1 MILQS
6 WHESAF
12 FDTSVSPL
20 AGPPVAAYFLNP
32 RVNQMSSRLDETA
45 VIAGLRTLQGWQL
58 ASDDEQ
64 RPAIE
69 KDYSFTSFNA
79 AFAFM
84 GRVALTAERANHH
97 PELLNRYRRVLVRWT
112 SHSEGGVTALDLEL
126 AATCDKLAIDSGL
139 KALDLLK

>member
-1 MILQS
+1 MIFQS
-6 WHESAF
+6 WHAIAF
-12 FDTSVSPL
+12 FDRLAVPL
-20 AGPPVAAYFLNP
+20 VGPTVETPFLNP

-45 VIAGLRTLQGWQL
+45 VIAGLKTLHGWQL
-58 ASDDEQ
+58 GSDHEQ

-69 KDYSFTSFNA
+69 KDYLFTSFNA

-112 SHSEGGVTALDLEL
+112 SHSQGGVTAVDLEL
-126 AATCDKLAIDSGL
+126 AATCDKLAIDTGL
-139 KALDLLK
+139 KALD

>member
-1 MILQS
+1 
-6 WHESAF
+6 
-12 FDTSVSPL
+12 
-20 AGPPVAAYFLNP
+20 
-32 RVNQMSSRLDETA
+32 MSIRLDETA
-45 VIAGLRTLQGWQL
+45 VIAGLETLQGWQL

-69 KDYSFTSFNA
+69 KDYLFTSFNA

-112 SHSEGGVTALDLEL
+112 SHSERGVTALDLEL
-126 AATCDKLAIDSGL
+126 AATCDKLAVDTGL
-139 KALDLLK
+139 KALE

>member
-1 MILQS
+1 MALL
-6 WHESAF
+6 
-12 FDTSVSPL
+12 L
-20 AGPPVAAYFLNP
+20 AGPTLANHFLDP

-45 VIAGLRTLQGWQL
+45 VIAGLKTLQGWQL
-58 ASDDEQ
+58 AADDKQ

-69 KDYSFTSFNA
+69 KDYLFTSFNA

-126 AATCDKLAIDSGL
+126 AANCDKLAIDSGL
-139 KALDLLK
+139 KASDSLK

>member
-1 MILQS
+1 MYDCLD
-6 WHESAF
+6 EKA
-12 FDTSVSPL
+12 VMAGLSPL
-20 AGPPVAAYFLNP
+20 
-32 RVNQMSSRLDETA
+32 R
-45 VIAGLRTLQGWQL
+45 GWQL
-58 ASDDEQ
+58 ARDGEQ

-69 KDYSFTSFNA
+69 KDYSFASFNA

-84 GRVALTAERANHH
+84 RRVALTAERTNHH

-139 KALDLLK
+139 KAQDSSK

>member
-12 FDTSVSPL
+12 FDTIKPSL
-20 AGPPVAAYFLNP
+20 ARPAVENHFLNP
-32 RVNQMSSRLDETA
+32 RVNQMSIRLDETA
-45 VIAGLRTLQGWQL
+45 VIAGLKTLKGWKL

-69 KDYSFTSFNA
+69 KDYLFTSFNA

-84 GRVALTAERANHH
+84 ARVALTAERANHH

-112 SHSEGGVTALDLEL
+112 SHSGGGVTALDLEL

-139 KALDLLK
+139 KE

>member
-1 MILQS
+1 
-6 WHESAF
+6 
-12 FDTSVSPL
+12 
-20 AGPPVAAYFLNP
+20 
-32 RVNQMSSRLDETA
+32 MSIRLDETA
-45 VIAGLRTLQGWQL
+45 VVAGLKTLQGWQL

-69 KDYSFTSFNA
+69 KDYLFTSFNA

-126 AATCDKLAIDSGL
+126 AATCDKLATDSGL
-139 KALDLLK
+139 KAQKSLK

>member
-6 WHESAF
+6 WHQSAF
-12 FDTSVSPL
+12 LDTLNSRIARP
-20 AGPPVAAYFLNP
+20 AVANHFLNP
-32 RVNQMSSRLDETA
+32 RVNQMSILLDETA
-45 VIAGLRTLQGWQL
+45 VIAGLKTLKGWQL

-69 KDYSFTSFNA
+69 KDYLFTSFNA

-112 SHSEGGVTALDLEL
+112 SHSGGGVTALDLEL

-139 KALDLLK
+139 KA

>member
-1 MILQS
+1 M
-6 WHESAF
+6 A
-12 FDTSVSPL
+12 PL
-20 AGPPVAAYFLNP
+20 VGPTVETPFLNP
-32 RVNQMSSRLDETA
+32 KVKQMSSRLDETA
-45 VIAGLRTLQGWQL
+45 VIAGLKTLQGWQL
-58 ASDDEQ
+58 ARDDEQ

-126 AATCDKLAIDSGL
+126 AATCEKLAIDSGL
-139 KALDLLK
+139 KARDLLK

>member
-12 FDTSVSPL
+12 FVNSVSSL
-20 AGPPVAAYFLNP
+20 AGPLVAAYFLNP

-112 SHSEGGVTALDLEL
+112 SHSEGGVTAVDLEL

-139 KALDLLK
+139 KARDLLK